1 MGLSRLT
8 IGMAYMSFKAGF
20 ITRVRDD
27 EFRKFH
33 LSLMRG
39 WALDRTLECENAA
52 KAMVVTVRG

>member
-1 MGLSRLT
+1 
-8 IGMAYMSFKAGF
+8 MAYMSFKAGF